1 MQNIQQGLKVLKL
14 TSGDTI
20 VGDCKT
26 KKSSSIVQVD
36 EPVQF
41 TMIYKGLGEGT
52 LVAQQWLETDE
63 KSFSIHKMQIVAV
76 AEPNDMLKEYYKN
89 SLKDLSVIYEEEYSD
104 IEELIDF
111 DINQN
116 KTIH

>member
-1 MQNIQQGLKVLKL
+1 MHQGLKVLKL

-20 VGDCKT
+20 VGDCST
-26 KKSSSIVQVD
+26 KKSSSIVQVND
-36 EPVQF
+36 PVQF
-41 TMIYKGLGEGT
+41 TMMYRGGGGGT

-76 AEPNDMLKEYYKN
+76 AEPNDMLKAYYKD
-89 SLKDLSVIYEEEYSD
+89 SLKDLSVIYEEDYSE
-104 IEELIDF
+104 IEDLINF
-111 DINQN
+111 DIPQN